1 MSSKIGEKIRKLR
14 QQKKIS
20 QDRLSKKADLALNT
34 IVKIETGENPNP
46 TLETLQKI
54 AKALDVSIDELL
66 KNKKL

>member
-1 MSSKIGEKIRKLR
+1 MSNRISENIRKLR

-46 TLETLQKI
+46 TIETLEKI
-54 AKALDVSIDELL
+54 AKALEVPIDELL
-66 KNKKL
+66 KK

>member
-14 QQKKIS
+14 QQKKMS

-54 AKALDVSIDELL
+54 AKALDVSLDQLL
-66 KNKKL
+66 KNRVE

>member
-1 MSSKIGEKIRKLR
+1 MSNKIGDNIRRLR

-20 QDRLSKKADLALNT
+20 QDQLSKKADLALNT

-54 AKALDVSIDELL
+54 AKALSVSVDKLL
-66 KNKKL
+66 KS